1 MNTSNNKN
9 GFSLIELTLVISI
22 ILILIV
28 SFYFF
33 YKKVT
38 EQQRVN
44 NAVSFLIDY
53 ADNVKLYSSFYTYN
67 SDTIISIYNTVNEKL
82 KTNFP
87 KNILIDPNPMLP
99 GLMSIHYET
108 PSECVKIINGLK
120 NTNVFEVANFIGIGF
135 NGYILKTVHKKIILN
150 NNEILAACS
159 DKDENLSDPNTQLII
174 ISWVNMKTYI

>member
-33 YKKVT
+33 YKKVA

-44 NAVSFLIDY
+44 NAVSFLVDY
-53 ADNVKLYSSFYTYN
+53 ADNVKLYSSFNIYN
-67 SDTIISIYNTVNEKL
+67 SDTISIYNTVNEKL
-82 KTNFP
+82 KKNIP
-87 KNILIDPNPMLP
+87 KNILIHAILP
-99 GLMSIHYET
+99 SLMTIHYET

-120 NTNVFEVANFIGIGF
+120 NTNVFEVASSVSF
-135 NGYILKTVHKKIILN
+135 NDSSRHILHRRKKNILN

-159 DKDENLSDPNTQLII
+159 DKDENLSNPNSQLII
-174 ISWVNMKTYI
+174 ISWGESNL

>member
-53 ADNVKLYSSFYTYN
+53 ADNVKLYSSFDIYN
-67 SDTIISIYNTVNEKL
+67 SDTVEDIISVYNTFHEKL
-82 KTNFP
+82 NFP
-87 KNILIDPNPMLP
+87 KNIIIDPTFPAFM
-99 GLMSIHYET
+99 GIHYET

-120 NTNVFEVANFIGIGF
+120 NTNVFEVAHDISF
-135 NGYILKTVHKKIILN
+135 NDSSRYILKRRKKIILN

-159 DKDENLSDPNTQLII
+159 DKDENLSDRPNTQLIF
-174 ISWVNMKTYI
+174 ISWVKINI

>member
-53 ADNVKLYSSFYTYN
+53 ADNVKLYSSFYTYD
-67 SDTIISIYNTVNEKL
+67 SDTITSIYNTVNEKL

-87 KNILIDPNPMLP
+87 KNILIDPMLA

-120 NTNVFEVANFIGIGF
+120 NTNVFEVASFIGTGF
-135 NGYILKTVHKKIILN
+135 NDGYILKTVHKKIILN
-150 NNEILAACS
+150 NNDILAACS

-174 ISWVNMKTYI
+174 ISWLNMSTYI